1 MRFFYPG
8 IFNYIVYKFDN
19 QVYEYQNSGVNIAFF
34 LNASLLSFRLSVIS
48 STRYNICQPS
58 TANYQLPT
66 TNYQLPTANCLLPTA
81 YCQLPIANCQPPTAK
96 PPTTFFYLPPLP
108 TAYFF
113 LSSPNSI

>member
-19 QVYEYQNSGVNIAFF
+19 QMYEYQNSGVNIAFF

-66 TNYQLPTANCLLPTA
+66 THCQLPTAHHIFLPPPAAYCLLFF
-81 YCQLPIANCQPPTAK
+81 IFAK
-96 PPTTFFYLPPLP
+96 FNLNPLE
-108 TAYFF
+108 
-113 LSSPNSI
+113 